1 MTKSLKDE
9 HRERRTGLPALTS
22 TMRVKLTLPEYLVKQ
37 VDLQRLFEGGMS
49 RSLFVEKVL
58 NEYLKAAV
66 KSRMASQQYRDAVM
80 TMSSELRKESESLP
94 DDQGTGLPPLEGF
107 TGI

>member
-9 HRERRTGLPALTS
+9 HRIQRTGLPALTS
-22 TMRVKLTLPEYLVKQ
+22 TMRVKLTLPEYIVKQ

-49 RSLFVEKVL
+49 RSLFVEKIL
-58 NEYLKAAV
+58 NDYLKDAV

-80 TMSSELRKESESLP
+80 AVQMESDEN
-94 DDQGTGLPPLEGF
+94 TGLPPLNEF